1 MPVLLKGEAPG
12 VKLQGGILEQMLREV
27 EVECLPADIPGHI
40 DADVSQLVFGQTL
53 RVSDLPHSDK
63 IKFITDENQA
73 VAHVTAVKEVVA
85 ATPAEGAEAAATTAE
100 PEVIKKGKQET
111 EGEAARGRRR
121 RKGREVREEEVS
133 VVKLIVGLGNP
144 GIEYQF
150 TPHNMGFLAVDRI
163 AEQAGVRVNNR
174 NCRAQTGAGVL
185 DGQEVVLAKPETYM
199 NLSGASVRELVREY
213 EAQPE
218 QDLIVIYDELDLPF
232 GSMRVRPRG
241 SSAGHN
247 GIASV
252 IGALGTQEIMRIRLG
267 VGPDHPVGDGARYVL
282 SQFKKAQYPVLD
294 EVLDSA
300 AEAVRVILKEGMQA
314 AMNRFNR
321 KDRRSS

>member
-1 MPVLLKGEAPG
+1 M
-12 VKLQGGILEQMLREV
+12 
-27 EVECLPADIPGHI
+27 
-40 DADVSQLVFGQTL
+40 
-53 RVSDLPHSDK
+53 
-63 IKFITDENQA
+63 
-73 VAHVTAVKEVVA
+73 
-85 ATPAEGAEAAATTAE
+85 
-100 PEVIKKGKQET
+100 
-111 EGEAARGRRR
+111 
-121 RKGREVREEEVS
+121 
-133 VVKLIVGLGNP
+133 KLIVGLGNP

-174 NCRAQTGAGVL
+174 NCRAQTARAVL

-199 NLSGASVRELVREY
+199 NLSGGSVRELVREY

-232 GSMRVRPRG
+232 GSMRLRPRG

-252 IGALGTQEIMRIRLG
+252 IGALGTQEIMRVRLG

-282 SQFKKAQYPVLD
+282 SQFKKAQYPMLD
-294 EVLDSA
+294 EVLDAA
-300 AEAVRVILKEGMQA
+300 AEAVRVILKDGIEA

-321 KDRRSS
+321 KDKEAASS